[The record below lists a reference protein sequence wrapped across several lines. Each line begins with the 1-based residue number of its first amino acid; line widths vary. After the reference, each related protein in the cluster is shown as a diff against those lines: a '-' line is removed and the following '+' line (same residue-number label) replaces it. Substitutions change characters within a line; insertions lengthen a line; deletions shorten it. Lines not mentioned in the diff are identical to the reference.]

1 MLWPVDRRIDQIFAD
16 LRASRSKALMPFV
29 CGGFPAPG
37 VLPALLP
44 SLAAAGGSIVEIG
57 FPFSD
62 PIADGPVIAQAMHQA
77 IAAGSTAST
86 IFDEVRRVRSSLSIG
101 LVAMVSAS
109 IIHRLGGG
117 QAFCTTAAEAG
128 FDGLI
133 VPDLPLEES
142 AEVSAAATERGLTYS
157 HLIAPTTPIRRAEEL
172 VKAST
177 GFVYLVT
184 RAGLTGEQR
193 GVPEIAT
200 RVSKLRQITPLPIAC
215 GFGVSTAEHVRAVVK
230 HADAAIVGSAIVRKM
245 TEVHEAGGDAVGAA
259 AECVRGLAQGL
270 SDARELAGE
279 GRGG

>member
-1 MLWPVDRRIDQIFAD
+1 VDRRIDQIFAD
-16 LRASRSKALMPFV
+16 LRASRTKALMPFV

-44 SLAAAGGSIVEIG
+44 ALAAAGGSIVEIG

-77 IAAGSTAST
+77 IGAGASAASV
-86 IFDEVRRVRSSLSIG
+86 FDEVRSVRQSLSIG

-117 QAFCTTAAEAG
+117 PAFCARAAESG

-142 AEVSAAATERGLTYS
+142 VEIAGAATERGLTYS
-157 HLIAPTTPIRRAEEL
+157 HLIAPTTPITRAEEL

-193 GVPEIAT
+193 GVPEIAN
-200 RVSKLRQITPLPIAC
+200 RVSRLRQLMPLPIAC
-215 GFGVSTAEHVRAVVK
+215 GFGVSTADHVRAVVN
-230 HADAAIVGSAIVRKM
+230 HADAAIVGSAIVRRM
-245 TEVHEAGGDAVGAA
+245 TDAQSAGGDAVRAA
-259 AECVRGLAQGL
+259 TEFTRSLAQGL
-270 SDARELAGE
+270 MEARELAEE
-279 GRGG
+279 GRGGA